1 MTKSEFF
8 EQYCKDCNA
17 WKNSDCGGAI
27 IECGVLGCKTYRDIW
42 PTNDI
47 NWNNKYD

>member
-8 EQYCKDCNA
+8 EKYCKDCNA

-27 IECGVLGCKTYRDIW
+27 IECGVLGCKIYRDIW

-47 NWNNKYD
+47 NWNKKYD